1 MDVPIAI
8 VVVSYV
14 EDFQAMDQFLTAN
27 AFDVGEVNVCGYVG
41 CAFVSYD
48 ELQDTMEYLTHIA
61 VAYSLFLRL

>member
-1 MDVPIAI
+1 
-8 VVVSYV
+8 
-14 EDFQAMDQFLTAN
+14 
-27 AFDVGEVNVCGYVG
+27 VCGYVG